1 MNKMNIAEF
10 VAYAERAMAGR
21 YSTRSTEDRAILVYM
36 AELIDNIRNHSVDFA
51 SSAQDIERI
60 CLNGANNWQHYSFS
74 GCSLCYNDQIAELI
88 LPPSRRNRYGS
99 ERLLVMQGNLL
110 SMASLRLKRLFNEY
124 KRSVNA

>member
-1 MNKMNIAEF
+1 MNKINIAEF
-10 VAYAERAMAGR
+10 VAYAERAIEGR
-21 YSTRSTEDRAILVYM
+21 YSTRSTEDRAVLAYM
-36 AELIDNIRNHSVDFA
+36 AELVDTMRNHSAEVVT
-51 SSAQDIERI
+51 AQDVERI

-99 ERLLVMQGNLL
+99 EWLLARQGDLL

-124 KRSVNA
+124 KRSMNA